1 MDETKADKIMTG
13 KMTWEQPVAWLRQ
26 QPDRQE
32 LVRACYL
39 DDPLLEAA
47 ERFRRSAEWQAVQ
60 ELLPACPGAALD
72 IGAGR
77 GISSYAL
84 AKLGWQ
90 VTALEPD
97 HSELVGTR
105 AIQNLL
111 KESGLPIS
119 VCEEFGENLPFETG
133 SFDLVYLR
141 EVLHHAHLLEEMCKE
156 VGRVLKPGGVFLAT
170 REHVVSDGFQK
181 ELFLQNHDLYKYF
194 GGENAYRLEEYLTAI
209 SSSGLQIQHVFGPL
223 DSMIHSYPREVE
235 ADESYRYYIR
245 KRRLWN
251 WRKRIVHLLPESIA
265 RKIFPV
271 LDSPGRLSSF
281 LAVKL
286 QG

>member
-1 MDETKADKIMTG
+1 MDKKEIDKIMTG
-13 KMTWEQPVAWLRQ
+13 KMTWEQSVAWLRQ
-26 QPDRQE
+26 QPDHQE

-39 DDPLLEAA
+39 DDPLLETA

-60 ELLPACPGAALD
+60 ELLPARPGIALD

-97 HSELVGTR
+97 HSELVGAQ
-105 AIQNLL
+105 AIRNLAR
-111 KESGLPIS
+111 ESGLPIS
-119 VCEEFGENLPFETG
+119 VCEEFGENQPFETG

-141 EVLHHAHLLEEMCKE
+141 EVLHHACALVEMCQE
-156 VGRVLKPGGVFLAT
+156 AGRVLGPGGVFLAT
-170 REHVVSDGFQK
+170 REHVVSDGIQK
-181 ELFLQNHDLYKYF
+181 AFFLQNHDLHRFF
-194 GGENAYRLEEYLTAI
+194 GGENAYRLEEYLSAI
-209 SSSGLQIQHVFGPL
+209 SSSGLLIQQVCGPL

-235 ADESYRYYIR
+235 ADESFRYYIR

-251 WRKRIVHLLPESIA
+251 WRKKVVHLLPESIA

-271 LDSPGRLSSF
+271 LDSPGRMYSF
-281 LAVKL
+281 LAVK
-286 QG
+286 Q